1 MNTPYRQEMPPTM
14 WNDSLTRRKFLRSTG
29 KVSLGVFI
37 GAGTALEVLASQS
50 AFVELVVTDWFSF
63 TITVSWPTNP
73 GNDPAFDPYYEALS
87 NEINSN
93 PDLTGPFTPTGGPTF
108 NVASAHTEL
117 KKVYPA
123 VNPPYGYVKDPPDTY
138 ERTPLDIIYNSGTQ
152 TATLRFTH
160 KVHYKWKVV
169 NLSQQI

>member
-1 MNTPYRQEMPPTM
+1 M
-14 WNDSLTRRKFLRSTG
+14 WNDSLTRRKLLRSTG

-50 AFVELVVTDWFSF
+50 ALVELVVTDWFSF

-73 GNDPAFDPYYEALS
+73 GNDSAFDPYYEALS
-87 NEINSN
+87 NEI
-93 PDLTGPFTPTGGPTF
+93 
-108 NVASAHTEL
+108 
-117 KKVYPA
+117 
-123 VNPPYGYVKDPPDTY
+123 
-138 ERTPLDIIYNSGTQ
+138 Q

-169 NLSQQI
+169 NLSQEI